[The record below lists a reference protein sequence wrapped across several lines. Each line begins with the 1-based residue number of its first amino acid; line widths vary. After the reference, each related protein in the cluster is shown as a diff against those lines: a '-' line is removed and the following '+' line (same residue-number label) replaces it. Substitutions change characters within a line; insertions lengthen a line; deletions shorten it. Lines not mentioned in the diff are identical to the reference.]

1 MFVRVKKTP
10 NSPRCSVQIVESSR
24 VMGKVRQKI
33 VKHIG
38 IAMDDEELEELKL
51 LGESIKRKLELEN
64 YTRRDR

>member
-24 VMGKVRQKI
+24 VMGKVKQTI

-38 IAMDDEELEELKL
+38 VAKDDDELEELKL
-51 LGESIKRKLELEN
+51 YNVPRKTNHLIQHS
-64 YTRRDR
+64 YYIR